1 MVTTDVSAIP
11 PLVAVGA
18 GAKDFITAILVKF
31 YHNARHDI
39 KNWKGVPDLA
49 KDRIVTYMLDKVK
62 DAIAEKVQEIEDDTD
77 MDPIIN
83 VAFVQVVGEK
93 LKYILDQG
101 SGIKSSIRIS
111 RNEIQEQLKAH
122 QKEPED
128 ERRKRENVE
137 SKLMEVKNQLE
148 GE

>member
-1 MVTTDVSAIP
+1 MKSNGQWVTNASVDV
-11 PLVAVGA
+11 
-18 GAKDFITAILVKF
+18 
-31 YHNARHDI
+31 N
-39 KNWKGVPDLA
+39 
-49 KDRIVTYMLDKVK
+49 DKVK